1 MIKNL
6 LIVLSVAFSNYG
18 YADNATHAKIS
29 GDSYLG
35 FSGASVKITMNNEHC
50 SISTIGNEFGGELE
64 MILTCGSVNQ
74 FLWSKEDGFTD
85 EPGFSL
91 IKAGDFDND
100 GKIDLEMEM
109 SPKYSCNQ
117 QILYLSSKASSNQ
130 LVGISKASELVCGG

>member
-1 MIKNL
+1 MVKYLFIML
-6 LIVLSVAFSNYG
+6 TFAFSGYG
-18 YADNATHAKIS
+18 YANKVTHAKIS

-50 SISTIGNEFGGELE
+50 SISSTGNEFGGELE
-64 MILTCGSVNQ
+64 MILTCSSVNQ

-85 EPGFSL
+85 EPGFRL

-117 QILYLSSKASSNQ
+117 QIIYLSSKASSNQ
-130 LVGISKASELVCGG
+130 LVGISKASELICGG